1 MERLA
6 IIVPYRDRK
15 KHLEQF
21 VPYMEKVLDADEI
34 DYEIFVI
41 EQADDKPF
49 NRAKLLNVGFKE
61 ADGFD
66 YFAFHDVDM
75 LPVDSDYSYP
85 DGPTHLSSEVEQFN
99 WGLPYEGY
107 FGGVTL
113 FDKESFLKIN
123 GYSNEYWGWG
133 AEDDDVLHRC
143 MLKDVDTYRKQCRY
157 RSLSHERNI
166 DRILY
171 NQNLMKLKEFQSV
184 EDAINKIDLDGI
196 STLKYIKDSEK
207 NITSKTKL
215 IQVRI

>member
-196 STLKYIKDSEK
+196 STLKYIKDREK
-207 NITSKTKL
+207 RITSKTKL